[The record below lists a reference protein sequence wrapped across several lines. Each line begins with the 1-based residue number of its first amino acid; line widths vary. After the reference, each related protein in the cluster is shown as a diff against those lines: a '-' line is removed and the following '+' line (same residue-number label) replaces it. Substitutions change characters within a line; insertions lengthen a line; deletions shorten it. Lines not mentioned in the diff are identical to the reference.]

1 MTKKTPV
8 ILNICAVVSLIMFG
22 YLLFFTVYHQ
32 MISQNEGFFY
42 VIVFGGILILAFILL
57 SLLTKL
63 LAFSR
68 DSDDSVGFMI
78 LEIVFLL
85 ALSFVFVRVRVSF
98 ESTIPVEESVCHRA
112 AELLHKG
119 TLSVGGTDILP
130 QLMRKPA
137 FFFMSAV
144 LSLVFT
150 FAGSGS
156 GVMICTNTILL
167 LAVAFLSYGIVRRIS
182 SRICSLFV
190 FALTLFMPSNG
201 FAVYNYDAQ
210 ILFAL
215 VLFLALFFAVIPMTR
230 KKSASSVVFSILSG
244 IFFGIAL
251 CMEPVCILIL
261 LIVMLLGRIG
271 HLSIQ
276 MSALI
281 ITVAIVVFW
290 GMLFI
295 MSATMEVSVVDL
307 LKSFGQRF
315 NPFMTEAG
323 SSVSF
328 SDMFAGF
335 NDKIDAQQRSITDN
349 YYFLFRADGSSYSS
363 VQIAWMQLGSQI
375 LYMFLLILS
384 IACAFYMIRSGNP
397 RILPI
402 LSALLAG
409 FFTILLSS
417 GNEYNSQYFLLLI
430 LMTAAVS
437 LQYMYENHHALAD
450 ENLHKMLGDEEEEE
464 AVAEPEETEEEK
476 AAFLARAQALVFVGM
491 NEEYYKQIKLAESRQ
506 LKAAIEERE
515 SHVLHPKKP
524 VQEEE
529 KNAGEAEKAPAKEIE
544 YLENPLPVPKKHEHK
559 ELDFDRVMAGSAD
572 TDEDFDV
579 AGADDDFDFNDDFD
593 I

>member
-1 MTKKTPV
+1 RE
-8 ILNICAVVSLIMFG
+8 IDDELDA
-22 YLLFFTVYHQ
+22 
-32 MISQNEGFFY
+32 FY
-42 VIVFGGILILAFILL
+42 
-57 SLLTKL
+57 
-63 LAFSR
+63 
-68 DSDDSVGFMI
+68 
-78 LEIVFLL
+78 E
-85 ALSFVFVRVRVSF
+85 
-98 ESTIPVEESVCHRA
+98 A
-112 AELLHKG
+112 AEGMKPYVA
-119 TLSVGGTDILP
+119 SDLP
-130 QLMRKPA
+130 RLKQGLQK
-137 FFFMSAV
+137 
-144 LSLVFT
+144 
-150 FAGSGS
+150 
-156 GVMICTNTILL
+156 
-167 LAVAFLSYGIVRRIS
+167 
-182 SRICSLFV
+182 
-190 FALTLFMPSNG
+190 ALELDPHC
-201 FAVYNYDAQ
+201 YDAQ

-261 LIVMLLGRIG
+261 LFVMLLGRIG

-323 SSVSF
+323 GSVSF

-349 YYFLFRADGSSYSS
+349 YYFLFRGDGSSYSS

-464 AVAEPEETEEEK
+464 VVAEPEETEEEK

-491 NEEYYKQIKLAESRQ
+491 NEEYYKQIKMAESRQ

-529 KNAGEAEKAPAKEIE
+529 KNAEETEKAPAKEIE

>member
-85 ALSFVFVRVRVSF
+85 ALSFVFVRVRISF

-215 VLFLALFFAVIPMTR
+215 VLFL
-230 KKSASSVVFSILSG
+230 
-244 IFFGIAL
+244 
-251 CMEPVCILIL
+251 
-261 LIVMLLGRIG
+261 
-271 HLSIQ
+271 
-276 MSALI
+276 
-281 ITVAIVVFW
+281 
-290 GMLFI
+290 
-295 MSATMEVSVVDL
+295 
-307 LKSFGQRF
+307 
-315 NPFMTEAG
+315 
-323 SSVSF
+323 
-328 SDMFAGF
+328 
-335 NDKIDAQQRSITDN
+335 
-349 YYFLFRADGSSYSS
+349 
-363 VQIAWMQLGSQI
+363 
-375 LYMFLLILS
+375 
-384 IACAFYMIRSGNP
+384 
-397 RILPI
+397 
-402 LSALLAG
+402 
-409 FFTILLSS
+409 
-417 GNEYNSQYFLLLI
+417 
-430 LMTAAVS
+430 
-437 LQYMYENHHALAD
+437 
-450 ENLHKMLGDEEEEE
+450 
-464 AVAEPEETEEEK
+464 
-476 AAFLARAQALVFVGM
+476 
-491 NEEYYKQIKLAESRQ
+491 
-506 LKAAIEERE
+506 
-515 SHVLHPKKP
+515 
-524 VQEEE
+524 
-529 KNAGEAEKAPAKEIE
+529 
-544 YLENPLPVPKKHEHK
+544 
-559 ELDFDRVMAGSAD
+559 
-572 TDEDFDV
+572 
-579 AGADDDFDFNDDFD
+579 
-593 I
+593 